1 MSAPQ
6 QQPHTTTNTEP
17 AAVAELVRVVLV
29 GLVAAGWVT
38 IPDATIAGIVSAVGV
53 IGSIVLTW
61 GTRRRVVPVVK
72 TTGLP
77 PT

>member
-6 QQPHTTTNTEP
+6 QQPRTATNTEP

-38 IPDATIAGIVSAVGV
+38 IPDATIAGVVSAVGV
-53 IGSIVLTW
+53 LGSIVLTW
-61 GTRRRVVPVVK
+61 WTRRRVVPVVK